1 MSVATARD
9 VVITGLGVVSPIGIG
24 KDPFWH
30 ALRAG
35 KSGVKTIPAFVE
47 AGMPIPFGGW
57 IEGFDGKQY
66 VTPRKTMK
74 VMCREIQ
81 TAFAAARMAVD
92 DAGLTVPAVDPDRWG
107 VVLGAE
113 MFYGDPAELI
123 DTYRESIVD
132 GQFHFDK
139 LGPAAM
145 SHIFPL
151 WMLKYLPN
159 MPACHIGIS
168 LDARGPTNT
177 VVLGEVSSLMAFIEA
192 CRNIERGA
200 ADVMLTGGTSSR
212 LTPVNY
218 LFRDCRSFSHRSE
231 DPAAA
236 SRPFDAARDGMV
248 NGEGA
253 AMLVLESRRHA
264 EARRANILGTVL
276 SYSSR
281 FEPMSGCVP
290 PQGSA
295 IRASIASCLKSANLT
310 AQDIGHVNAHGLSD
324 PDHDRV
330 EARAIRA
337 ELDGVPVTAP
347 KSLFGNLGA
356 SSGAVEM
363 VASVLALQHGEIPPT
378 LNYEQPDA
386 DCQINVVAGP
396 LQASEK
402 PSALILNQSS
412 PGQAVAVL
420 LGGERIEA

>member
-1 MSVATARD
+1 MSVAAARD

-35 KSGVKTIPAFVE
+35 NSGVKTIPAFAE

-57 IEGFDGKQY
+57 IEDFDGKQY
-66 VTPRKTMK
+66 VTPRKTLK

-81 TAFAAARMAVD
+81 TAFAAARMAVA
-92 DAGLTVPAVDPDRWG
+92 DADLTIPAVDPDRWG
-107 VVLGAE
+107 VVLGSE
-113 MFYGDPAELI
+113 MFYGDPTELI
-123 DTYRESIVD
+123 DTYRETIVED
-132 GQFHFDK
+132 RFCFERT
-139 LGPAAM
+139 GPAAM
-145 SHIFPL
+145 RHIFPL

-177 VVLGEVSSLMAFIEA
+177 VVLGEVSSLAAFMEA
-192 CRNIERGA
+192 CRAIERGA
-200 ADVMLTGGTSSR
+200 ADVMVTGGTGSR

-218 LFRDCRSFSHRSE
+218 LFRDCRSFSHRSA
-231 DPAAA
+231 DPTAA
-236 SRPFDAARDGMV
+236 SRPFDASRDGMV

-264 EARRANILGTVL
+264 EARRANILGTVR

-281 FEPMSGCVP
+281 CEPRPGCVP
-290 PQGSA
+290 PQGAA
-295 IRASIASCLKSANLT
+295 IRASIASCLQTANLT
-310 AQDIGHVNAHGLSD
+310 AGDVGHVNAHGLSD

-330 EARAIRA
+330 EAQAIQA

-356 SSGAVEM
+356 GGGAVEM
-363 VASVLALQHGEIPPT
+363 VASVLALMHGEIPAT

-386 DCQINVVAGP
+386 DCRINVVAGSP
-396 LQASEK
+396 QASEK
-402 PSALILNQSS
+402 PTALILNQTSS
-412 PGQAVAVL
+412 GQAAAVL
-420 LGGERIEA
+420 LGN